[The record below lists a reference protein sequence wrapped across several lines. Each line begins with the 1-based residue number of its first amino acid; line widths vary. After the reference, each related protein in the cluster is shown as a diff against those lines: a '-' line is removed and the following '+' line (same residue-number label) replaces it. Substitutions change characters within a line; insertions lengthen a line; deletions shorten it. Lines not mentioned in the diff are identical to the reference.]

1 MATSEEELNRQKQ
14 FNQEKDK
21 EKSLEQELL
30 EILQKRSG
38 ITSNALNDQQ
48 DIANVL
54 RDQARQL
61 KFQNAEKTLLRKTA
75 NDLTKIAQKNY
86 TLSSEELGTI
96 KGLESLSKDRTT
108 IEKSI
113 IILKQQQNKFSK
125 SELELDQ
132 DIASSI
138 KMQVSES
145 KNLLNEIKSIEE
157 GSNQVA
163 NAFGVKTFG
172 AISDITNAIPGLKR
186 FSKPFSD
193 AAEAARAHGAAQVEM
208 LRSGKGLTKE
218 KIQELGLTEKLTT
231 TNEKGEKIVLTG
243 RAAANKLSKEGV
255 EIQGTFMAGVKS
267 LGPALTKALGPL
279 ALLSNLFNVIKGVD
293 KEAGEF
299 AKNMG
304 ISYDESL
311 ALRSEMS
318 KVSRNNKDILITSK
332 ELIKAQSE
340 LNEFFG
346 QSVAFSGE
354 IASEFASI
362 QKRTGLSTK
371 ALGIFTRTAMESGVA
386 TEDVLVNIE
395 KTRLEQN
402 NLNKLSLSSKQI
414 QEGIAEA
421 SNAFQLSVGKSVTEL
436 TKAFFASK
444 QLGASF
450 QQLEGL
456 ADNLLDF
463 ESSIQSEL
471 QAELLTGRQLN
482 LEKARQAAL
491 DNDLVTLATE
501 IKNQVG
507 SAAEF
512 GEMNRIQQEAIAKSI
527 GMQRGELANVLME
540 QENINALQGIFGS
553 GVESLSD
560 AQKQYNKLKS
570 EGRLT
575 EEQTNALAK
584 EGLDNQ
590 MATASVAARFEA
602 IILRVQEIF
611 IGFAEPI
618 LGIVDGIASMVG
630 GAEHLANILVGI
642 AGTYALIKGYTLA
655 TSIYETAILA
665 RKMAQ
670 GSLDARALFLG
681 KSKLV
686 QTIGQAIASIFSGSA
701 TLGPFGIPLAIAGVA
716 ALTGAIASASA
727 LADDIAIPSGYGER
741 MILGPEGSIALNN
754 RDTIVA
760 GTDLFKADDMTLS
773 PEGTNTV
780 VNNQNTTVDNTAL
793 VTKMDQLI
801 AVNERILA
809 KSSVIEMN
817 GNQVGQEINTSE
829 RAIQ

>member
-1 MATSEEELNRQKQ
+1 MAISQEELDRQKQ

-21 EKSLEQELL
+21 EKSLEQELI

-38 ITSNALNDQQ
+38 ITSEAVNDQQ

-54 RDQARQL
+54 RDQAKQL
-61 KFQNAEKTLLRKTA
+61 KFQNAERSLLNKASRE
-75 NDLTKIAQKNY
+75 LTKIAQKNY
-86 TLSSEELGTI
+86 TIGSEELGTL
-96 KGLESLSKDRTT
+96 KGLKTLSQDRTS
-108 IEKSI
+108 IEKNI
-113 IILKQQQNKFSK
+113 TILKQQQEKFSK
-125 SELELDQ
+125 SQSKLDNDIARSIGMQVKEAIKLNQELET
-132 DIASSI
+132 
-138 KMQVSES
+138 
-145 KNLLNEIKSIEE
+145 IEKV
-157 GSNQVA
+157 SNQVA
-163 NAFGVKTFG
+163 KNFGVRTFG
-172 AISDITNAIPGLKR
+172 ALSDITKAIPGLSR
-186 FSKPFSD
+186 FSTPFND
-193 AAEAARAHGAAQVEM
+193 AAEAARKAATTNFKLEKFEE
-208 LRSGKGLTKE
+208 LKKEGKGIKE
-218 KIQELGLTEKLTT
+218 AMDEAGVSAEDVELGSVSPFL
-231 TNEKGEKIVLTG
+231 
-243 RAAANKLSKEGV
+243 EG
-255 EIQGTFMAGVKS
+255 IKS
-267 LGPALTKALGPL
+267 LGASLSKALGPL
-279 ALLSNLFNVIKGVD
+279 ALISNLFNIMKGVD
-293 KEAGEF
+293 REAGEF

-304 ISYDESL
+304 ISYNESL
-311 ALRSEMS
+311 ALRGEMN
-318 KVSRNNKDILITSK
+318 KVSLANKDILITSK

-371 ALGIFTRTAMESGVA
+371 ALGIFTRTAMESGLA

-421 SNAFQLSVGKSVTEL
+421 SNAFQLSVGKSVIEL

-471 QAELLTGRQLN
+471 QAELLTGKQLN

-491 DNDLVTLATE
+491 DNDLATLATE

-527 GMQRGELANVLME
+527 GMQRGELADVLME

-560 AQKQYNKLKS
+560 AQKEYNKLKS

-575 EEQTNALAK
+575 EEQTNALAEK
-584 EGLDNQ
+584 GLADQ

-602 IILRVQEIF
+602 TMMRVQEVF

-630 GAEHLANILVGI
+630 GAEKLASILIGVGATFASIKAINMVLATLGKAQIGVQSTLAAI
-642 AGTYALIKGYTLA
+642 AGTKAAGEIAAASAL
-655 TSIYETAILA
+655 
-665 RKMAQ
+665 
-670 GSLDARALFLG
+670 
-681 KSKLV
+681 
-686 QTIGQAIASIFSGSA
+686 
-701 TLGPFGIPLAIAGVA
+701 TLGLGIAAVIGGIIAGVA
-716 ALTGAIASASA
+716 AFKSSKTKAGNDIISSATSMT
-727 LADDIAIPSGYGER
+727 GYGDR
-741 MILGPEGSIALNN
+741 MLLGPEGAISLNN
-754 RDTIVA
+754 KDTVVA

-780 VNNQNTTVDNTAL
+780 VNNQDNTAL
-793 VTKMDQLI
+793 ISKVDQLI

>member
-1 MATSEEELNRQKQ
+1 MAISQEELDRQKQ

-21 EKSLEQELL
+21 EKSLEQELI

-38 ITSNALNDQQ
+38 ITSEAVNDQQ

-54 RDQARQL
+54 RDQAKQL
-61 KFQNAEKTLLRKTA
+61 KFQNAERSLLNKTSRE
-75 NDLTKIAQKNY
+75 LTKIAQKNY
-86 TLSSEELGTI
+86 TIGSEELGTL
-96 KGLESLSKDRTT
+96 KGLKTLSQDRTS
-108 IEKSI
+108 IEKNI
-113 IILKQQQNKFSK
+113 TILKQQQEKFSK
-125 SELELDQ
+125 SQSKLDNDIARSIGMQVKEAIKLNQELET
-132 DIASSI
+132 
-138 KMQVSES
+138 
-145 KNLLNEIKSIEE
+145 IEKV
-157 GSNQVA
+157 SNQVA
-163 NAFGVKTFG
+163 KNFGVRTFG
-172 AISDITNAIPGLKR
+172 ALSDITKAIPGLSR
-186 FSKPFSD
+186 FSTPFND
-193 AAEAARAHGAAQVEM
+193 AAEAARKAATTNFKLEKFEE
-208 LRSGKGLTKE
+208 LKKEGKGIKE
-218 KIQELGLTEKLTT
+218 AMDEAGVSAEDVELGSVSPFL
-231 TNEKGEKIVLTG
+231 
-243 RAAANKLSKEGV
+243 EG
-255 EIQGTFMAGVKS
+255 IKS
-267 LGPALTKALGPL
+267 LGASLSKALGPL
-279 ALLSNLFNVIKGVD
+279 ALISNLFNIMKGVD
-293 KEAGEF
+293 REAGEF

-304 ISYDESL
+304 ISYNESL
-311 ALRSEMS
+311 ALRGEMN
-318 KVSRNNKDILITSK
+318 KVSLANKDILITSK

-371 ALGIFTRTAMESGVA
+371 ALGIFTRTAMESGLA

-421 SNAFQLSVGKSVTEL
+421 SNAFQLSVGKSVIEL

-471 QAELLTGRQLN
+471 QAELLTGKQLN

-491 DNDLVTLATE
+491 DNDLATLATE

-527 GMQRGELANVLME
+527 GMQRGELADVLME

-560 AQKQYNKLKS
+560 AQKEYNKLKS

-575 EEQTNALAK
+575 EEQTNALAEK
-584 EGLDNQ
+584 GLADQ

-602 IILRVQEIF
+602 TMMRVQEVF

-630 GAEHLANILVGI
+630 GAEKLASILIGVGATFASIKAINMVLATLGKAQIGVQSTLAAI
-642 AGTYALIKGYTLA
+642 AGTKAAGEIAAASAL
-655 TSIYETAILA
+655 
-665 RKMAQ
+665 
-670 GSLDARALFLG
+670 
-681 KSKLV
+681 
-686 QTIGQAIASIFSGSA
+686 
-701 TLGPFGIPLAIAGVA
+701 TLGLGIAAVIGGIIAGVA
-716 ALTGAIASASA
+716 AFKSSKTKAGNDIISSATSMT
-727 LADDIAIPSGYGER
+727 GYGDR
-741 MILGPEGSIALNN
+741 MLLGPEGAISLNN
-754 RDTIVA
+754 KDTVVA

-780 VNNQNTTVDNTAL
+780 VNNQDNTAL
-793 VTKMDQLI
+793 ISKVDQLI